1 MGSGKSGIDYVE
13 HEEEDVSMLKA
24 SFFTQL
30 QLTDNLLEIFFPNIQ
45 VIMSRSTICFL

>member
-1 MGSGKSGIDYVE
+1 MGSSKSGIDYVD

-30 QLTDNLLEIFFPNIQ
+30 QLTDNLQENLLPKHSSDH
-45 VIMSRSTICFL
+45 V